1 MSVGKR
7 MVLLEGIRRQTPR
20 VLVMLAGLGW
30 AALIWRGYEGN
41 LVTPGN
47 IDTEVVMQY
56 YDRSL
61 RLVEAG
67 QRGNAFEKWLVGAH
81 EDEEWL
87 RDSADT
93 VRELYSEDLGE
104 EAERL
109 LRAFAIRQGEDA
121 EFSEAERDGAH
132 RKEVEQWLKDGH
144 GRAWHYDLYLA
155 VEEDP
160 EIGDTYRRENDELLR
175 RYVATS
181 LFYIAVSTV
190 GLVCVG
196 IWIFRKRREYPRAS
210 RVPDAWPVVFVLGL
224 YFLSEILL
232 EPWVWLIG
240 VAYQIYYA
248 LGGMSEM
255 NALYDFLWRGFSAMF
270 LTVLFLKNPLHLWR
284 VFGLGRRVDWLL
296 VMASLALISMLDWAI
311 YTYAPVSDA
320 DPTDFLESAQ
330 PAFPELAALL
340 FSSAIVAPVFEE
352 IVFRGFLFQ
361 GLRKK
366 TGVVWAAVIST
377 IFFSLIHTQYDIWG
391 WISVSLTGVAA
402 CYMTWRTGSLK
413 SAIALH
419 SLTNL
424 FIGLDVYLI
433 YQHPL

>member
-1 MSVGKR
+1 MA
-7 MVLLEGIRRQTPR
+7 LLTEIRRQVPR
-20 VLVMLAGLGW
+20 VFVMLAGLCW
-30 AALIWRGYEGN
+30 AALIWRGYQAN

-47 IDTEVVMQY
+47 VDTEVVMQY

-67 QRGNAFEKWLVGAH
+67 KRGNAFEKWLVGAH

-87 RDSADT
+87 RESADT
-93 VRELYSEDLGE
+93 VRELYGTDFGE

-109 LRAFAIRQGEDA
+109 LRAFALRLGE
-121 EFSEAERDGAH
+121 ELEIPENERDRAH
-132 RKEVEQWLKDGH
+132 RREVKQWLQGGH

-160 EIGDTYRRENDELLR
+160 EIGDPYRRENDRLLR

-181 LFYIAVSTV
+181 LFYLAVSV
-190 GLVCVG
+190 IGLACAV
-196 IWIFRKRREYPRAS
+196 IWISGKRREYPRAS
-210 RVPDAWPVVFVLGL
+210 RVPDAWPAVYVLGL

-232 EPWVWLIG
+232 EPWFWLLGI
-240 VAYQIYYA
+240 AYEIYYA
-248 LGGMSEM
+248 LGGLAEM
-255 NALYDFLWRGFSAMF
+255 GALYDLLWRGFSALF

-296 VMASLALISMLDWAI
+296 VMASLAIIGALDWAI

-320 DPTDFLESAQ
+320 DPTDFLESAK

-340 FSSAIVAPVFEE
+340 FSAVIVAPVFEE

-366 TGVVWAAVIST
+366 TGAVWAAVIST
-377 IFFSLIHTQYDIWG
+377 VFFALIHTQYDFWG
-391 WISVSLTGVAA
+391 WISVGLTGAAA
-402 CYMTWRTGSLK
+402 CYMTHRTGSLK

-419 SLTNL
+419 ALTNL
-424 FIGLDVYLI
+424 FITLDVYLI